1 VKSQDPPKVRSGA
14 ALAWTTTCRAQADGD
29 HAYACIAISKGLIT
43 QGHTWW
49 PEIRQRFSPISA
61 KNGHPARGCTN
72 KQTERRGEDGA
83 SAQDQLAHMP
93 ATGLPHST
101 CVQEAIPPRMN
112 DGGLF
117 ANFL

>member
-1 VKSQDPPKVRSGA
+1 MKSQDPPKVRSGA
-14 ALAWTTTCRAQADGD
+14 TLAWTTTCRAQADGD

-72 KQTERRGEDGA
+72 KQTGRRGEDGA

-101 CVQEAIPPRMN
+101 CVQEAIPPPHE
-112 DGGLF
+112 
-117 ANFL
+117 